1 MNHLVH
7 LARRGVVRVA
17 GADAT
22 TLLNGVITIDVSTIG
37 EGASRPAALLTPQG
51 KVLHEMH
58 VHVGAGGAFLLD
70 AAADAIADLTKRMKL
85 YRLRAKADIDDVSA
99 DVAVLAGPDGARRLG
114 ASDDATSNDLA
125 AYDAARVADGRPE
138 QGVDYGSTQVFPTDV
153 NLDLLGGVDYAK
165 GCFVGQEVASRMK
178 RRGSIRKRTLV
189 LNVDSAN
196 PAKGADI
203 VADGLRLGEVLSSAG
218 GKSLALVRVD
228 RLADAQP
235 NTITVEEHAAHL
247 TFPTWFPDDAQN
259 TTESKT

>member
-1 MNHLVH
+1 MSHLVH
-7 LARRGVVRVA
+7 LTRRGVVRVA
-17 GADAT
+17 GADAA
-22 TLLNGVITIDVSTIG
+22 TLLNGVITIEVSAIS

-58 VHVGAGGAFLLD
+58 VHVGADGDFLLD
-70 AAADAIADLTKRMKL
+70 AAADGIADLAKRMKL
-85 YRLRAKADIDDVSA
+85 YRLRAKAEIDDVST
-99 DVAVLAGPDGARRLG
+99 DLAVLAGPDGARQLG
-114 ASDDATSNDLA
+114 ASDDATSDNLA

-138 QGVDYGSTQVFPTDV
+138 QGVDYDSGQVFPTDV

-189 LNVDSAN
+189 LDVDGAN

-203 VADGLRLGEVLSSAG
+203 IADGLRLGEVLSSAG

-228 RLADAQP
+228 RLAGAEP
-235 NTITVEEHAAHL
+235 NAITVEEHVARL
-247 TFPTWFPDDAQN
+247 TFPTWFPSDAQA